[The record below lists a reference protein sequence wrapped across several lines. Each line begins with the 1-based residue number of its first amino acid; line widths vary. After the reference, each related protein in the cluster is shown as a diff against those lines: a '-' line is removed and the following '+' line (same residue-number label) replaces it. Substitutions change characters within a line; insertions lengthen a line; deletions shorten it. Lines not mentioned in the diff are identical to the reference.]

1 MEELNTISEANIGP
15 FKLGEN
21 YKDVVK
27 QLLELKK
34 IFDFSTRRQS
44 EYITIKGLLF
54 HNVKIKAL
62 TATCQDKIKLIIL
75 EFHEEE
81 IADNF
86 YLLIDRLIEQIGDP
100 TEKDVFG
107 RKKNFLTE
115 LFKKSDKQII
125 RDSWQ
130 KIQGKPSQL
139 RWHFSQSKL
148 IVNLNLLEYETA
160 PFKKFAFSIRLSSND
175 YPKRAN

>member
-1 MEELNTISEANIGP
+1 MEELITISEANIGP

-21 YKDVVK
+21 YKDAGN
-27 QLLELKK
+27 QLLESKTN
-34 IFDFSTRRQS
+34 FDFSTRRES
-44 EYITIKGLLF
+44 EYITIKGLSF
-54 HNVKIKAL
+54 HDVKIKEL
-62 TATCQDKIKLIIL
+62 TATCQAKIKLIIM

-107 RKKNFLTE
+107 KKKNFLTE

-139 RWHFSQSKL
+139 RWYFGQSKL
-148 IVNLNLLEYETA
+148 IINLNLLEYETA
-160 PFKKFAFSIRLSSND
+160 PFKKFAFSVRLSSND
-175 YPKRAN
+175 YPKRTN